1 MQDNSLY
8 PYNLNLTKKKIQDTY
23 SNLPPIPKIPTSPTY
38 SNNPQPSK
46 STNIIPVKGMI
57 NVENVENNIDDD
69 NKYSRSPT
77 SPIITTKDTKD
88 YFSRSTAPLRN
99 DSYNVS

>member
-1 MQDNSLY
+1 
-8 PYNLNLTKKKIQDTY
+8 
-23 SNLPPIPKIPTSPTY
+23 
-38 SNNPQPSK
+38 
-46 STNIIPVKGMI
+46 MI